1 MSETDRMFLLALAGV
16 LLLMALLVAAP
27 GAPTGE
33 GPAASALEGEPR
45 DVDVDLLRRRMIR
58 GELSDREALYYHRE
72 GEGEGEGG
80 GGR

>member
-1 MSETDRMFLLALAGV
+1 MFLLALAGV

-33 GPAASALEGEPR
+33 GRAGSALEGEPR

-72 GEGEGEGG
+72 GEGEG
-80 GGR
+80 GR